1 MNDLSLRQHILDEL
15 EFDPRVNAAEIGV
28 IVENGVATLTGHVA
42 NYAEREAAEQVVSRV
57 KGVRGIAQEIEVRI
71 FGAAAT
77 DDDDIAARAVK
88 MLDWDVCVPKDT
100 VQVRVFKGWITL
112 TGKVEWQYQKD
123 AAYASVKSL
132 AGVVGVSNLIEIK
145 PQLSAMDIKKR
156 IEDAFERD
164 AEIESNHITVDVR
177 GRKVILSG
185 KVATWSQRRAAERAA
200 WSAPGIS
207 TLEDR
212 LTIA

>member
-1 MNDLSLRQHILDEL
+1 M
-15 EFDPRVNAAEIGV
+15 
-28 IVENGVATLTGHVA
+28 
-42 NYAEREAAEQVVSRV
+42 
-57 KGVRGIAQEIEVRI
+57 
-71 FGAAAT
+71 
-77 DDDDIAARAVK
+77 
-88 MLDWDVCVPKDT
+88 
-100 VQVRVFKGWITL
+100 
-112 TGKVEWQYQKD
+112 QYQKD

-156 IEDAFERD
+156 IEDAFECD
-164 AEIESNHITVDVR
+164 AEIESNHISVDVQ

>member
-28 IVENGVATLTGHVA
+28 IVEKGIVTLTGHVG
-42 NYAEREAAEQVVSRV
+42 NYAERESAERVVSRV

-71 FGAAAT
+71 FGAAVT

-88 MLDWDVCVPKDT
+88 MLDWDVCVPKDA

-145 PQLSAMDIKKR
+145 PKLSATDVKKR

-164 AEIESNHITVDVR
+164 AEIESNHISVDVQ